1 MSRAAPSEG
10 RPRRPIIGPME
21 GEGRVLTPRER
32 AAERPPG
39 EPTSPERVAW
49 IVGLESDPV
58 RRNLLITQCYHDLS
72 AALGKRLGAEH
83 ANWCTFATW
92 ASRTAGRF
100 IRDEEVPA
108 AFRDVL
114 TGSTHLDRGIERA
127 NLALGRFHADAAI
140 PKDVVLDIAR
150 RIVHEVGELITRGNL
165 AVFSELGPVFAQAIA
180 ALDEDGDGAAL
191 RRLGET
197 LTEGSSDRGGQT
209 RLRLA
214 LNGYARARS
223 EPSPHRQAEL
233 MLLANARIGLHEQIR
248 LQPFIAG
255 SIEAPVRLAL
265 LDPADEAARRLPRGL
280 RTLCRGALRLALRD
294 ASKAV
299 ERHWEELCTRELM
312 TLQLPGRDAPPRP
325 AAPSPEGAAALPR
338 AARSDRRPRDVGLP
352 APAGRRPPGAPGRR
366 GQLDG
371 ARRPD
376 ALHRRPVSVAPA
388 GRRAA
393 GWAVHGRPAAAVQR
407 GPARDGTALSS
418 RRRPHGPQRP
428 CGFSRDVN

>member
-1 MSRAAPSEG
+1 M
-10 RPRRPIIGPME
+10 
-21 GEGRVLTPRER
+21 LTPRER
-32 AAERPPG
+32 AGLEREDIAERPSG

-72 AALGKRLGAEH
+72 TALGKRLGAEQ

-127 NLALGRFHADAAI
+127 NLALGRVHADAAI

-165 AVFSELGPVFAQAIA
+165 AVFSELGPVFARAIA

-197 LTEGSSDRGGQT
+197 LIEGPSERGGQT

-223 EPSPHRQAEL
+223 EPDPHRQAEL
-233 MLLANARIGLHEQIR
+233 TLLANARIGRHEQIR
-248 LQPFIAG
+248 LQPYIAG
-255 SIEAPVRLAL
+255 SIEAPIRLAL
-265 LDPADEAARRLPRGL
+265 LDPADEAARSLPRGL
-280 RTLCRGALRLALRD
+280 RTLCRGALRVALRD
-294 ASKAV
+294 ASRAA

-312 TLQLPGRDAPPRP
+312 TLQLPGETLVLGRQ
-325 AAPSPEGAAALPR
+325 
-338 AARSDRRPRDVGLP
+338 LP
-352 APAGRRPPGAPGRR
+352 APKGQPLYPALLDPIDDPETLDFLRRQDADHPAPLGGAVNWTKLADRMR
-366 GQLDG
+366 YIVDLFRSRQLDAALQG
-371 ARRPD
+371 GPFTADQQRQLD
-376 ALHRRPVSVAPA
+376 AGLRVK
-388 GRRAA
+388 
-393 GWAVHGRPAAAVQR
+393 
-407 GPARDGTALSS
+407 GPL
-418 RRRPHGPQRP
+418 
-428 CGFSRDVN
+428 